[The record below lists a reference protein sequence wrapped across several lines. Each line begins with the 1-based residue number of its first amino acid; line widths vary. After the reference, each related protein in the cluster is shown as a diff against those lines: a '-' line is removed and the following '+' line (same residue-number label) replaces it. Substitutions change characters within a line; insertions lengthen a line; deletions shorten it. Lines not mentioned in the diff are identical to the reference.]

1 MMKEMY
7 EKPTITWT
15 EIMAVEMLAVSS
27 VEYTTEKA
35 SNEHEALSNE
45 HRGGWGNLWE

>member
-7 EKPTITWT
+7 EKPTTAWT
-15 EIMAVEMLAVSS
+15 EIAAVEMLAVSS

-45 HRGGWGNLWE
+45 HRGGWGDLWN